1 MSVMAFQ
8 ITGNSTVEDCVQVS
22 YKENIMKFASSAFC
36 GGYTLIGGIYPHKRD
51 RNAGSA
57 FPLIA

>member
-1 MSVMAFQ
+1 MSVMASQ

-36 GGYTLIGGIYPHKRD
+36 GGHTLIGGIPSQK
-51 RNAGSA
+51 G
-57 FPLIA
+57 